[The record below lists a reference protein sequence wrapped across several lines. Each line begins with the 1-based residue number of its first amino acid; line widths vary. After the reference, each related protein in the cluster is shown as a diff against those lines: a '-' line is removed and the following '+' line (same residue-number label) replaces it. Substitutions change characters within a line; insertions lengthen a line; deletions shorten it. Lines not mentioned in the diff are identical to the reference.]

1 MADLYSTQGANTIM
15 RWYTELAGG
24 VYLPKKLEKY
34 FAVVNMEKI
43 VAWDPDII
51 LLGMNGSFDSIET
64 NTAFK
69 GLRASKS
76 GRVYKVPAG
85 IFYWDMTSCETA
97 LLPLFLA
104 KKFHPDLF
112 KEWDIIR
119 EMREFYAE
127 IYGIDLANRDAE
139 RILDG
144 MPPL

>member
-1 MADLYSTQGANTIM
+1 
-15 RWYTELAGG
+15 
-24 VYLPKKLEKY
+24 
-34 FAVVNMEKI
+34 MEKI